1 MPFADVYR
9 RQARL
14 LIRLLPLIAEEKCF
28 ALKGGTAIVLFERN
42 MPRLSVDIDLTY
54 APVQPHAESLTAI
67 DVAMGRTAQRIKRLI
82 PGATISEGRNDEGK
96 RTHLVARAEG
106 VQCEIE
112 VTPVLRGCVYDP
124 VTKRVAEAVEETF
137 GFAEM
142 QVVSFPDL
150 YAGKIVAALD
160 RQHPRDFFDARELLT
175 NEGIDDTLRGAF
187 IVYLLSH
194 SRPMHELLLAKRK
207 DITVEF
213 SRGFAGMTEDPVTIE
228 ELVAA
233 REALIKDIVGKMPAT
248 HRQFL
253 ISFERGEPDWT
264 KLGLPAA
271 GALPAVKWR
280 QHNLDKLTAERRAV
294 LVAILEEVLAR

>member
-1 MPFADVYR
+1 MPFADIYR
-9 RQARL
+9 RQAML
-14 LIRLLPLIAEEKCF
+14 LIRLLPVIAEEKCF
-28 ALKGGTAIVLFERN
+28 ALKGGTAINLFERN

-54 APVQPHAESLTAI
+54 VPVQPHAESLAAI
-67 DVAMGRTAQRIKRLI
+67 DAAMGRTAARIKRRI

-112 VTPVLRGCVYDP
+112 VTPVLRGCVFNP
-124 VTKRVAEAVEETF
+124 ELKSVAEAVEETF

-142 QVVSFPDL
+142 QILSFPDL

-160 RQHPRDFFDARELLT
+160 RQHPRDFFDARELLAD
-175 NEGIDDTLRGAF
+175 EGIDDTLRGAF

-194 SRPMHELLLAKRK
+194 SRPMHEVLLAKRK

-213 SRGFAGMTEDPVTIE
+213 NRGFVGMTGEPVTIE

-233 REALIKDIVGKMPAT
+233 REALIADIVGNMPAA

-253 ISFERGEPDWT
+253 VSFERGEPDWT
-264 KLGLPAA
+264 KLGLPAVA
-271 GALPAVKWR
+271 AMPAVKWR
-280 QHNLDKLTAERRAV
+280 QHNLDKLSSEKRAA
-294 LVAILEEVLAR
+294 LVANLEKVLAR